1 MYKLKVYKKKKKN
14 RYKTVMLVGE
24 KRILERHHIKMIGQ
38 LWLSQGEMGEIVFD
52 DECEAFYLGKYT
64 SLTSFMEAQTENC
77 LKSKG
82 RVMSSV

>member
-38 LWLSQGEMGEIVFD
+38 L
-52 DECEAFYLGKYT
+52 
-64 SLTSFMEAQTENC
+64 
-77 LKSKG
+77 
-82 RVMSSV
+82 